1 MIVCPQLELW
11 THFFMTGRDEDE
23 GKAVR
28 RLKRWPIAMKCRIVE
43 ETFVPGAA
51 VAVVA
56 RRNNANANQVFE
68 WRKLYRQG
76 RLVDKK
82 AAKGPLPGH
91 DLIRIG
97 EVDHDGG
104 IRPLPVV
111 NGHSIPPQ
119 PEIVQSSPESR
130 ASTIIEIELPG
141 GAKVRVDASI
151 DEAALR
157 RVLMVIKEAA

>member
-11 THFFMTGRDEDE
+11 TQIFMTGRDED
-23 GKAVR
+23 GAKVVR
-28 RLKRWPIAMKCRIVE
+28 RLKRWPIPQKCRIVE
-43 ETFVPGAA
+43 ETFVPGAS
-51 VAVVA
+51 VAAVA

-82 AAKGPLPGH
+82 AARGTPGH

-104 IRPLPVV
+104 IRPVPLV
-111 NGHSIPPQ
+111 NGHTVPPQ
-119 PEIVQSSPESR
+119 PETGKATASPESI
-130 ASTIIEIELPG
+130 S
-141 GAKVRVDASI
+141 
-151 DEAALR
+151 
-157 RVLMVIKEAA
+157 